1 MKNQLKKDIRHLG
14 KLLGKVIAEQEGDEV
29 YRQVEAARALSFD
42 IARGTSDISALV
54 DLFRN
59 NTTRDFLPIARA
71 FNHFALLANLVED
84 LHDNANYIADREA
97 GLPAPDSTLEAT
109 AAKLSA
115 AKAEISPDNITQLLK
130 NAQVAPV
137 LTAHPTETRRRT
149 VFDAQE
155 HITALLVDRH
165 RILNAPENALTK
177 TRLDNIDQQIT
188 RWLTTLWQTA
198 LIRVAR
204 PRIEDEIEVG
214 LRYYKLSLLK
224 AIPDINQ
231 TVSQVLADTFDTN
244 TQTAIIQPGSWIGGD
259 HDGNPYVTASTL
271 EYATSRAAETVL
283 KYYEQELHQL
293 EHELSLSDRLAHVT
307 DELRELAEQG
317 HNNIPA
323 RVDEPYRRAVHGIR
337 GRIIA
342 TLAALIGDDAV
353 EGTWY
358 TNHAPYQTPDQVLAD
373 LAIIDES
380 LRANHDHIIADDRLR
395 RIRTALITFGFHLY
409 SMDLRQ
415 NSESYEDFL
424 TEIFAHAHVH
434 PDYRSL
440 DEAEKVA
447 LLTAELTSPRP
458 LIAHD
463 AAPFSEATQRELDLI
478 AAAKQAVDDFG
489 PRMVPHS

>member
-231 TVSQVLADTFDTN
+231 TVT
-244 TQTAIIQPGSWIGGD
+244 P
-259 HDGNPYVTASTL
+259 PAS
-271 EYATSRAAETVL
+271 
-283 KYYEQELHQL
+283 
-293 EHELSLSDRLAHVT
+293 
-307 DELRELAEQG
+307 
-317 HNNIPA
+317 
-323 RVDEPYRRAVHGIR
+323 
-337 GRIIA
+337 
-342 TLAALIGDDAV
+342 
-353 EGTWY
+353 
-358 TNHAPYQTPDQVLAD
+358 
-373 LAIIDES
+373 
-380 LRANHDHIIADDRLR
+380 
-395 RIRTALITFGFHLY
+395 
-409 SMDLRQ
+409 
-415 NSESYEDFL
+415 
-424 TEIFAHAHVH
+424 
-434 PDYRSL
+434 
-440 DEAEKVA
+440 
-447 LLTAELTSPRP
+447 
-458 LIAHD
+458 
-463 AAPFSEATQRELDLI
+463 
-478 AAAKQAVDDFG
+478 FG
-489 PRMVPHS
+489 PRELHSHDTATPAPCAPTPMCLAHLDDQQSDNARQSRHSPALRASGRWAFPPCAWCAFRPPEPSDPGKTDRGRAQRGYHEVAD